1 MKDTM
6 FNREDPFTAQ
16 YFTVNPSKICRQK
29 VQSELYSQEEIKQY
43 AAVYTKR
50 VVQPN
55 LTTLPYGY

>member
-1 MKDTM
+1 MKDAM
-6 FNREDPFTAQ
+6 FNREDSAAGN
-16 YFTVNPSKICRQK
+16 YHTVNPAKISREQIH
-29 VQSELYSQEEIKQY
+29 SELYSQEEVKKY